1 MEFMTPLRGTLEKP
15 SELTD
20 YEAVMLAGLPNAPSD
35 YSPNDNIELAE
46 KRMSA
51 VLDRMIKCKKITKEK
66 AENIMNENN

>member
-1 MEFMTPLRGTLEKP
+1 
-15 SELTD
+15 
-20 YEAVMLAGLPNAPSD
+20 MLAGLPNAPSD